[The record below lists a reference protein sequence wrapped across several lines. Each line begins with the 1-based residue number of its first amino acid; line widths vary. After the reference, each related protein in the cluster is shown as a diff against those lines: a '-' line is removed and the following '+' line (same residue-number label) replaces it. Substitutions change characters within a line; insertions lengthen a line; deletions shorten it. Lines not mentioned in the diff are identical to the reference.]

1 MKEMSKRLLCF
12 IVAITMLV
20 TIPAIPTHAQPPGP
34 PTDPWSR
41 DASEATIRLYGNDS
55 EGPDFP
61 YDSYLDA
68 FNPLV
73 IPKDSITFNPAIIEW
88 NESWWAMYAGS
99 YNIHVKKYLRMW
111 YEPDSHVW
119 HKRTEFNYPI
129 PTIFLESTYML
140 IERQDYL
147 PISGPAGGT
156 RFAFPIAE
164 KDGQYGL
171 GSFDG
176 DGDGAPDLVDLIY
189 VDNGVIDIVHTF
201 NMQQGDTVQFL
212 DHKIKLIGV
221 DIDGTLTDGK
231 LYYIEGMNEPLKTF
245 NVKDGMAVY
254 LAKKAG
260 IKIAIISGL
269 NSRASEKRA
278 RKLGIEDAFFGV
290 MEKAPIMR
298 KIMEKYGLK
307 KGEAIFLGDDIQ
319 DIPAMDEA
327 GLGAAVSDAVEEVK
341 KRAEIILGSKGGE
354 GALRELVE
362 LILRNRK

>member
-1 MKEMSKRLLCF
+1 
-12 IVAITMLV
+12 ML
-20 TIPAIPTHAQPPGP
+20 
-34 PTDPWSR
+34 S
-41 DASEATIRLYGNDS
+41 
-55 EGPDFP
+55 
-61 YDSYLDA
+61 
-68 FNPLV
+68 
-73 IPKDSITFNPAIIEW
+73 
-88 NESWWAMYAGS
+88 
-99 YNIHVKKYLRMW
+99 
-111 YEPDSHVW
+111 
-119 HKRTEFNYPI
+119 
-129 PTIFLESTYML
+129 
-140 IERQDYL
+140 
-147 PISGPAGGT
+147 
-156 RFAFPIAE
+156 
-164 KDGQYGL
+164 
-171 GSFDG
+171 
-176 DGDGAPDLVDLIY
+176 
-189 VDNGVIDIVHTF
+189 
-201 NMQQGDTVQFL
+201 
-212 DHKIKLIGV
+212 KIKLIGV